1 MVKTGI
7 KLLIFC
13 VEVVKS
19 ERKIRGKLGHVVQ
32 NFRLP
37 FGVNVNLNLSI
48 VTVLTSVQPI
58 SNSVWMDA

>member
-19 ERKIRGKLGHVVQ
+19 GRKIRGELGHVVQ

-37 FGVNVNLNLSI
+37 FVNLNLSI

>member
-19 ERKIRGKLGHVVQ
+19 ERKLGHVVQ

-37 FGVNVNLNLSI
+37 FGVNVNLNLSL
-48 VTVLTSVQPI
+48 VSVITYVQLI

>member
-1 MVKTGI
+1 M
-7 KLLIFC
+7 C
-13 VEVVKS
+13 VEVIIKS

-37 FGVNVNLNLSI
+37 FGVNVNNLSI
-48 VTVLTSVQPI
+48 VTVITSVQPI

>member
-1 MVKTGI
+1 METW
-7 KLLIFC
+7 
-13 VEVVKS
+13 S
-19 ERKIRGKLGHVVQ
+19 RGT

>member
-19 ERKIRGKLGHVVQ
+19 ERKIRGELGHVVQ

-37 FGVNVNLNLSI
+37 LVNLNLSI

-58 SNSVWMDA
+58 SNSVCMDA

>member
-19 ERKIRGKLGHVVQ
+19 ERKIRGELGHVVQ

-37 FGVNVNLNLSI
+37 FVNLNLSI

-58 SNSVWMDA
+58 SNSVCMDA